1 MRRLPERT
9 VAGRIPRRKPHP
21 LLPLRVK
28 RDSEPVPAEG
38 RLVGRRD
45 NLAVGFQAVAPDYL
59 YEFQGERPLQ
69 ISHDRSLIAGALQ
82 AEALEEHLAVRV
94 KEGARPQRANERGAV
109 LVEAGTLRRMYV
121 S

>member
-38 RLVGRRD
+38 RLVGCRD

-59 YEFQGERPLQ
+59 DEFQGERPLK
-69 ISHDRSLIAGALQ
+69 IRHYRSLIASAFQ
-82 AEALEEHLAVRV
+82 AEAVEKHFAARD
-94 KEGARPQRANERGAV
+94 KEV
-109 LVEAGTLRRMYV
+109 AG
-121 S
+121 